1 MARRVPVVFGREH
14 AAPRSAARDR
24 AQARDAARAV
34 LRRDRRR
41 ARRRNRDGRLRRSSR
56 LAVFA
61 RGRTRRAAAR
71 HRPRAARARR
81 GRARRAR
88 LPEGEPAGAAGQR
101 RRVPLLRSARLPRGS
116 AHLVRQAARDGL
128 TPRRARTRRSAAL
141 RGSRRR
147 IPTAAHDGRA
157 RADRSARRAGSQT
170 APAARRARLRNRPG
184 ARQRIA
190 ETVGRHRLLLECRE
204 VRSPLRA
211 AEIDQERAVLPHVVV
226 VVRIDTR
233 PMQEVRPGRSLVH
246 VRVVNAIAFDIR
258 APEHVQIEVLLMR
271 GVDEPQHRRNRLRM
285 LGAVHHV
292 AHAPPARFVQHVAA
306 HVVERRQRIAARQVG
321 VALRRRG
328 ERLRN
333 RMMEV
338 VDELVLEQVVR
349 VVGADVDRDV
359 PVAVRQGER
368 QMNVILRLVRARR
381 RFQTRNRFDFRF
393 HETVVEAHVR
403 LRSRVTRTLCPSC
416 VSVFDR
422 PIGERGL
429 SHVASRTTKRR
440 RQSRRTPGG
449 SSHRHRRRLRPA
461 AFAGKASDAARQ
473 KTKSRHGEPPRRLHE
488 RRTARAARR
497 APLGA
502 YSPRYAAR
510 TFGSSSICFAS
521 PSIVTVPESI
531 T

>member
-1 MARRVPVVFGREH
+1 
-14 AAPRSAARDR
+14 
-24 AQARDAARAV
+24 
-34 LRRDRRR
+34 
-41 ARRRNRDGRLRRSSR
+41 
-56 LAVFA
+56 
-61 RGRTRRAAAR
+61 
-71 HRPRAARARR
+71 
-81 GRARRAR
+81 
-88 LPEGEPAGAAGQR
+88 
-101 RRVPLLRSARLPRGS
+101 
-116 AHLVRQAARDGL
+116 
-128 TPRRARTRRSAAL
+128 
-141 RGSRRR
+141 
-147 IPTAAHDGRA
+147 
-157 RADRSARRAGSQT
+157 
-170 APAARRARLRNRPG
+170 
-184 ARQRIA
+184 
-190 ETVGRHRLLLECRE
+190 
-204 VRSPLRA
+204 
-211 AEIDQERAVLPHVVV
+211 
-226 VVRIDTR
+226 
-233 PMQEVRPGRSLVH
+233 MQEVRPGRSLVH

-449 SSHRHRRRLRPA
+449 SSHRRRLRRRPA
-461 AFAGKASDAARQ
+461 PPPSPEKRATPPIKKQKAATANHRDGFMNAAPR
-473 KTKSRHGEPPRRLHE
+473 EPRGGRRSALT
-488 RRTARAARR
+488 RRGTRR
-497 APLGA
+497 AP
-502 YSPRYAAR
+502 SDRR
-510 TFGSSSICFAS
+510 AS
-521 PSIVTVPESI
+521 ASRRLPS
-531 T
+531 